1 MRDEKIIG
9 TIARTLV
16 SKGVRGIIA
25 RIEYQFL
32 QNNNRNNAHDS
43 DVKYTS
49 SPFIDY
55 RPGGVIVFGVLV
67 GSANYRH
74 ER

>member
-1 MRDEKIIG
+1 MRDEKIVG
-9 TIARTLV
+9 SIARTLV

-32 QNNNRNNAHDS
+32 QNNNRNNAHVS
-43 DVKYTS
+43 DVKYS
-49 SPFIDY
+49 SLPFIDY
-55 RPGGVIVFGVLV
+55 RPCGDIFFGVLI

-74 ER
+74 EP